1 MTSLGVSGI
10 GLQFTGQN
18 PEGSGST
25 WVRVSGLQV
34 QALGH
39 PGHCCVRPRMC
50 AAMRVEVTWQPKKLK
65 LDVRAS
71 FLIGFFFFFFLFYLF
86 ILKIRAKTGHS
97 GTGLFKLSSRI
108 YSHRANLVG

>member
-1 MTSLGVSGI
+1 
-10 GLQFTGQN
+10 
-18 PEGSGST
+18 
-25 WVRVSGLQV
+25 
-34 QALGH
+34 
-39 PGHCCVRPRMC
+39 
-50 AAMRVEVTWQPKKLK
+50 MRVEVTWQPKKLK

-71 FLIGFFFFFFLFYLF
+71 FLIGCFFFFFLFYLF